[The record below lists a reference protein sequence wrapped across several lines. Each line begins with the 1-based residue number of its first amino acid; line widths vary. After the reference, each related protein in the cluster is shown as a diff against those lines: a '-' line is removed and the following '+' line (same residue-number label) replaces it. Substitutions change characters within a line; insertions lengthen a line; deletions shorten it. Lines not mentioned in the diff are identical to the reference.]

1 MSALVVAIIVLPASV
16 TIVTLAS
23 LWFAQA
29 SGIAAAGRCPE
40 IVPIAGRL
48 GTARCEFRAGHEGPH
63 HLPSTSAHYE
73 FWWTTDAAEKPKE

>member
-1 MSALVVAIIVLPASV
+1 MSALVVAIIALPASV

-29 SGIAAAGRCPE
+29 SGIAAEGRCPE
-40 IVPIAGRL
+40 LVPIKGV

-63 HLPSTSAHYE
+63 HLPSSPTRYE
-73 FWWTTDAAEKPKE
+73 FWWTTDDAEQQEE